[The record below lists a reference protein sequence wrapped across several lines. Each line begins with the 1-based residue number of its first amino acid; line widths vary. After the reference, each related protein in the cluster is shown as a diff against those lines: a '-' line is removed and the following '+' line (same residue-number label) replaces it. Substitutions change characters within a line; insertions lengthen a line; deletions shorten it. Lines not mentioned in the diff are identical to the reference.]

1 MDDVTLQV
9 RANSISSYIEG
20 MLNDVNAMFRRN
32 GEGLYIEYEILTCS
46 IAIDE
51 LLNVIEKLG
60 VEPTERCEVELIQNN
75 MKKRIRIND
84 RCINGNIVF
93 YLPDGT
99 NVVVLKD
106 KISGLVVQI
115 HFSNRNCVAKI
126 VMTPLLSI

>member
-20 MLNDVNAMFRRN
+20 MLNDANTVFRRN
-32 GEGLYIEYEILTCS
+32 GEGLYIEYEVLTCS

-51 LLNVIEKLG
+51 LLNVMEELG
-60 VEPTERCEVELIQNN
+60 VEPAEPCEVEVIQNN
-75 MKKRIRIND
+75 VKKRIRIND

-93 YLPDGT
+93 YLPDGA

-126 VMTPLLSI
+126 VMTPLPSI